1 MLKPGGGGG
10 SQYDV
15 HSQVYRPTESEAT
28 AHAHRMGH
36 GKRHS
41 SSAQGKESRVEKGEK
56 KVSGWMKKLES
67 KVGL

>member
-1 MLKPGGGGG
+1 MLPQG
-10 SQYDV
+10 QNPYDV
-15 HSQVYRPTESEAT
+15 HSQVYRPEGEGA
-28 AHAHRMGH
+28 AVGHAQGGH

-41 SSAQGKESRVEKGEK
+41 SSAGKQQPQGRVEKGEK